1 MTKSLTKKKPVS
13 SAKKP
18 AAAAKPA
25 KDFAAVFAALRK
37 ILKPYERRL
46 RVLPYK
52 PEYYCL
58 VTRRPALRKKPV
70 WFAAIRMGKNY
81 VSYHLMPVYMN
92 PAMQKRIPPE
102 LKKRMQGKACFNFS
116 EVDAALFRQLARL
129 TAAGFAAYRA
139 LKYV

>member
-1 MTKSLTKKKPVS
+1 VAKKKTVATP
-13 SAKKP
+13 KKS
-18 AAAAKPA
+18 AAAKPA
-25 KDFAAVFAALRK
+25 KELSGVFAALK
-37 ILKPYERRL
+37 DILEPYEKDL
-46 RVLPYK
+46 HVLPYK

-58 VTRRPALRKKPV
+58 VTRLAVHKGKPA

-92 PAMQKRIPPE
+92 PAMQKRVPPE

-116 EVDAALFRQLARL
+116 EVDPALFRQLSEL
-129 TAAGFAAYRA
+129 TAAGFEGYRA

>member
-1 MTKSLTKKKPVS
+1 MTSSMTKKKPAS

-18 AAAAKPA
+18 AAGKPS
-25 KDFAAVFAALRK
+25 KDLAAVFAALRK

-52 PEYYCL
+52 PGYYCL
-58 VTRRPALRKKPV
+58 VTREPILGKKLV

-81 VSYHLMPVYMN
+81 VSYHFMPVYMN

-116 EVDAALFRQLARL
+116 EVDAALFRWLARL
-129 TAAGFAAYRA
+129 TAAGFAAYRT